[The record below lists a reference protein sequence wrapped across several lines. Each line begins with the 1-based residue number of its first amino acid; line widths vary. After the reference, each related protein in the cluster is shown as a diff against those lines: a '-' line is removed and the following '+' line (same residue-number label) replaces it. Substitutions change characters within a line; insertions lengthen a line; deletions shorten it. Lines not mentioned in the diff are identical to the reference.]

1 MVRAAGC
8 QSSEGFP
15 FGFPTEGHLL
25 QPSGAGTLI
34 YEFRA
39 AEISKPA
46 ASISIASATDQ
57 PAARRD
63 PDAVRGK
70 DSVVSRVGAAGI
82 EELFRNLARAA
93 ARANDRALGACGGE
107 VEDGIASVTLV
118 WR

>member
-70 DSVVSRVGAAGI
+70 DSVVLKNFSGI
-82 EELFRNLARAA
+82 SPEQLLERMIELSVHAEERLKT
-93 ARANDRALGACGGE
+93 G
-107 VEDGIASVTLV
+107 
-118 WR
+118 